1 MPLFNYKAIDQKG
14 SKIEGSVD
22 ALNIDIAI
30 GSIQNRGLII
40 SSITPEAEKGIFN
53 KNVSWFER
61 ASNKDVVIL
70 SRQIATLFEAQVPAL
85 RIFRMLAEE
94 AENPLLTRTLFEISD
109 DLQGGSAISKA
120 LAKHPK
126 VFSPFYVNMVLAGEE
141 SGKLDETFNYLA
153 DYLDRSYEVTS
164 KAKNA
169 LIYPAFVIFT
179 FVIVMILMLTL
190 VIPKISAILLESG
203 QEIPFY
209 TRVVLSISTFF
220 TTYGLF
226 AVILLVGGLIF
237 FWRYTKTVSGRYF
250 VARVQLSLPYIGS
263 LYRKLYLSRI
273 ADNMNTMLIS
283 GVSMIKAVEV
293 TSQVVD
299 NKIYED
305 ILKEAVE
312 SIKSGNTV
320 SDSFARNNDEIPN
333 IMIQMIKVGEET
345 GQIGSILKTLSR
357 FYQREVTNAVDT
369 LIDLIEPAMI
379 VLLGA
384 GVGILLA
391 SVLIPIYNISST
403 V

>member
-14 SKIEGSVD
+14 AKVDGSID
-22 ALNIDIAI
+22 AINIDIAI
-30 GSIQNRGLII
+30 GSLQNRGLII
-40 SSITPEAEKGIFN
+40 SSINPDEEKNIFK
-53 KNVSWFER
+53 KNVSWFEKV
-61 ASNKDVVIL
+61 SNKEVVIL

-94 AENPLLTRTLFEISD
+94 TDNALLTRTLFEVSD

-169 LIYPAFVIFT
+169 LIYPAFVILTFIIVMVLMLT
-179 FVIVMILMLTL
+179 FVI
-190 VIPKISAILLESG
+190 PKVSAILIESG

-209 TRVVLSISTFF
+209 TRVVLSISNFVTS
-220 TTYGLF
+220 YGIF
-226 AVILLVGGLIF
+226 AFIVIVGGLIF
-237 FWRYTKTVSGRYF
+237 SWRYTKTAYGRYF
-250 VARVQLSLPYIGS
+250 IAKAQLSIPYVGN
-263 LYRKLYLSRI
+263 LYRKLYLSRL
-273 ADNMNTMLIS
+273 ADNMNTMLMS

-293 TSQVVD
+293 TSQVVG
-299 NKIYED
+299 NRIFED
-305 ILKEAVE
+305 ILKDAVE
-312 SIKSGNTV
+312 SIKAGNTV
-320 SDSFARNNDEIPN
+320 SDSFAKNNDEIPN

-391 SVLIPIYNISST
+391 SVLIPIYNISGA